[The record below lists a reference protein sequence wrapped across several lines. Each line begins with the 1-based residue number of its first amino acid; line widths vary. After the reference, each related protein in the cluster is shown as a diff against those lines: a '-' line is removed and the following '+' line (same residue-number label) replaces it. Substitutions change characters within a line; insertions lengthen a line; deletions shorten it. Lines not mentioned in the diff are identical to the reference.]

1 MESIEKWEAYFMN
14 YLREMRRCK
23 HVQNDIVE

>member
-1 MESIEKWEAYFMN
+1 MESNEKWEAYFMN
-14 YLREMRRCK
+14 YLRERRCK